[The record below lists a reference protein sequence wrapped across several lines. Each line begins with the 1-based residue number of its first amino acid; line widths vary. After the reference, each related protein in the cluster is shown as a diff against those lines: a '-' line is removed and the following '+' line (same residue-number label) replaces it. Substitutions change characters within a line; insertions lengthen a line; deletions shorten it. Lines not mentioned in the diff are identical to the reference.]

1 MLEASLT
8 DWSLRSLEIGKPNA
22 YVEIKTSII
31 NNDVMIS
38 KVYMSLMT

>member
-8 DWSLRSLEIGKPNA
+8 DWSLRSLEIGKTMP
-22 YVEIKTSII
+22 ILKSKLDII